1 MVAIVPP
8 DVQKQQPACRFCLC
22 LKPDIHDGGANSRLD
37 HYQSQ
42 HLSELRYDPA
52 GGAHASAIPVQ
63 PSARFYTSSFP
74 MSDCLDTADSSP
86 HAWANALSGR
96 IRVSMWQIA
105 WQPLMMLTKQVRSL
119 SWGVYNTFFC
129 VSSSC

>member
-42 HLSELRYDPA
+42 HLSELRYDPV

-74 MSDCLDTADSSP
+74 MFDSLNSADSVMFHDTTVPSP
-86 HAWANALSGR
+86 LPFAVLAPFFTA
-96 IRVSMWQIA
+96 
-105 WQPLMMLTKQVRSL
+105 
-119 SWGVYNTFFC
+119 TF
-129 VSSSC
+129 